1 MKGRIAGRSLALFM
15 AALIVAPQIA
25 YAEGEAVAAGSEGA
39 VAVASSE
46 GQAIGISVAGEAV
59 VAGAAGQSAGER
71 KVVQV
76 VAASGRSGD
85 ETPESASS
93 GSGDLAY
100 AAGLDADVAPADAAS
115 ADAATLVDAGAVPI
129 ADGHVGASGYGENE
143 GNRHAE
149 EAPLAVL
156 GQDSEKDSLLLELLP
171 EWVIP
176 LVFASAGIAV
186 VVCLYRLQ
194 ETVFPREGGEP
205 EPRW

>member
-46 GQAIGISVAGEAV
+46 GQAIGISVAGEVV

-100 AAGLDADVAPADAAS
+100 AAGLDADVAPADAA
-115 ADAATLVDAGAVPI
+115 TLVDAGAVPI
-129 ADGHVGASGYGENE
+129 ADGHAGASGYGESE

-149 EAPLAVL
+149 EAPLTVL

-205 EPRW
+205 DLRW